1 MAGSLNRASLIGH
14 VGKDPEIRSTQGG
27 MRIANFSLATS
38 ESWRDKNSGE
48 KKEMTEWHRISVF
61 NEGLVKVIEQ
71 YVKKGARLYVEGK
84 IQTRK
89 WQDKQGNDRYSTE
102 INLGAYGGMLT
113 ILDFAKD
120 DREPG
125 EDAPRRQPDRAS
137 AKGTT
142 PSWDAPSG
150 GDLDDE
156 IPF

>member
-1 MAGSLNRASLIGH
+1 MAGSLNKACLIGH

-142 PSWDAPSG
+142 PSWED
-150 GDLDDE
+150 GDSE

>member
-1 MAGSLNRASLIGH
+1 MAGSLNKACLIGH

-27 MRIANFSLATS
+27 LRVANLSLATS

-137 AKGTT
+137 AKGA

-150 GDLDDE
+150 SDLDDE